1 MSFSLSSSSF
11 MIIFLV
17 FICMHDGNFM
27 VKGIQYRSSQDMCR
41 VKKEARGALQSLPPL
56 QSSAQQHTATKQ
68 QEVRKRS
75 FKEGTGIKWL
85 GNMSSR
91 SRINKLELQTSK
103 CVQNNIKSDLKIEKV
118 NKKYKSGN

>member
-56 QSSAQQHTATKQ
+56 QSSAQQHTATKTTRSKKKKLQ
-68 QEVRKRS
+68 RGNWDKMARKH
-75 FKEGTGIKWL
+75 EQPI
-85 GNMSSR
+85 
-91 SRINKLELQTSK
+91 
-103 CVQNNIKSDLKIEKV
+103 
-118 NKKYKSGN
+118 